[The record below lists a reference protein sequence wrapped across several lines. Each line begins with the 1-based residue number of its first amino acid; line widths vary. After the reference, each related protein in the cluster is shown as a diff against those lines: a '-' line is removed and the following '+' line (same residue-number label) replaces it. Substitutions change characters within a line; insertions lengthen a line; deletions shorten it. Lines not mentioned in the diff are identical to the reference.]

1 MRIAAERGEVGQTEQ
16 NIGIRPGWGGTQ
28 RLPALIGESR
38 AREIIFTAD
47 RYDAETMA
55 EYGLVTEVVPN
66 DEFDEA
72 AEGLAKQ
79 LASGPPIAQRYTKR
93 ALLAGRESTEAGL
106 ELEAQAAG
114 ALLNTEDMMEG
125 VTAFMSDRE
134 PEFEG
139 K

>member
-1 MRIAAERGEVGQTEQ
+1 M
-16 NIGIRPGWGGTQ
+16 PGWGGTQ
-28 RLPALIGESR
+28 RLPHLIGESR

-55 EYGLVTEVVPN
+55 DYGLVTEVVPN
-66 DEFDEA
+66 EEFDEA
-72 AEGLAKQ
+72 AMALARD
-79 LASGPPIAQRYTKR
+79 LAAGPPIAQRYTKR

>member
-1 MRIAAERGEVGQTEQ
+1 MELAE
-16 NIGIRPGWGGTQ
+16 
-28 RLPALIGESR
+28 
-38 AREIIFTAD
+38 
-47 RYDAETMA
+47 
-55 EYGLVTEVVPN
+55 
-66 DEFDEA
+66 
-72 AEGLAKQ
+72 Q
-79 LASGPPIAQRYTKR
+79 LANGPPVAQRYTKR
-93 ALLAGRESTEAGL
+93 AMLAGRESREAGL